1 MVLIIVKNTS
11 NFNMSDTLIDTCLI
25 YQGALELV
33 ETNHQEWSMESGD
46 QQALNQ

>member
-1 MVLIIVKNTS
+1 MIGISKHGS
-11 NFNMSDTLIDTCLI
+11 YNFNMSDTLIDTCLI